1 MYSRQLPFEF
11 VARGTQSGGM
21 ANPDAAKPRF
31 SHCPNAIRLSTHWA
45 HWALRL
51 PTQLFTTFHI
61 GRQGAVH
68 KENFY
73 VGIPLTFSSISKIQ
87 RKYWKS
93 FLQADIISFSG
104 GAATKW
110 SV

>member
-1 MYSRQLPFEF
+1 MPMSTVQAL
-11 VARGTQSGGM
+11 SGCLNTG
-21 ANPDAAKPRF
+21 
-31 SHCPNAIRLSTHWA
+31 
-45 HWALRL
+45 
-51 PTQLFTTFHI
+51 PTELFTTFHI